1 MATSCCIFLCCRGD
15 RLLFLP
21 REREVEVSSLGSRL
35 KRKDMA
41 KRRAR
46 SETERG
52 RRGGLY
58 PEAVAGARMQ
68 KRGFEK
74 NVDISQCEC
83 FSRARGVA
91 KSSSHHSITALAAR
105 RSRYCPARIVQRDHS
120 GRLGTIGGAG
130 KKIRD
135 SRFAIQALRS
145 PLRGRCGRGRA
156 ASHRQGAIAP
166 SPLAL
171 LDLAGLAGTS
181 CLSPKGPSFAV
192 LVPRE
197 PGNDSATGRP
207 DCRNKPPA
215 QVCRGRTGVPAPES
229 GEQTLSESTVPN
241 HDRGINTVKRVSS
254 ASGRALHRP
263 CRGAPTDSRTYRR
276 PRQGCR

>member
-68 KRGFEK
+68 KRGLKKMWIFPSASVFPEREEWP
-74 NVDISQCEC
+74 VVQSSQ
-83 FSRARGVA
+83 
-91 KSSSHHSITALAAR
+91 HHGIGSTKKPILPRQNCAEGPLRTAG
-105 RSRYCPARIVQRDHS
+105 DHWGG
-120 GRLGTIGGAG
+120 GR

-135 SRFAIQALRS
+135 SPFKLFGRRSEAGVVVAEQLLIVRVRLRDRPSALK
-145 PLRGRCGRGRA
+145 
-156 ASHRQGAIAP
+156 
-166 SPLAL
+166 
-171 LDLAGLAGTS
+171 D
-181 CLSPKGPSFAV
+181 
-192 LVPRE
+192 
-197 PGNDSATGRP
+197 
-207 DCRNKPPA
+207 
-215 QVCRGRTGVPAPES
+215 
-229 GEQTLSESTVPN
+229 
-241 HDRGINTVKRVSS
+241 
-254 ASGRALHRP
+254 
-263 CRGAPTDSRTYRR
+263 
-276 PRQGCR
+276 